1 MGTPALHRPASPPRG
16 DARLRPA
23 SRPASRHAWVLVA
36 ALLATACASEV
47 QAAGQR
53 EPPAPASP
61 AAAPA
66 ASAVASPAAAP
77 VASPRMMP
85 SETPWQHVTTT
96 HPVHR
101 TLAGSEGWRTRE
113 EVPRVI
119 EGYTTVASGP
129 PGTVVGLK
137 VSTTRS
143 RFRVLA
149 FRI

>member
-66 ASAVASPAAAP
+66 ASAARGPASL
-77 VASPRMMP
+77 SR
-85 SETPWQHVTTT
+85 
-96 HPVHR
+96 R
-101 TLAGSEGWRTRE
+101 LAGCRTRRLTPHDAE
-113 EVPRVI
+113 RDALAARHDDPPR
-119 EGYTTVASGP
+119 P
-129 PGTVVGLK
+129 PHARRL
-137 VSTTRS
+137 R
-143 RFRVLA
+143 
-149 FRI
+149 